1 MNVDRIRRI
10 LLGDQSEEQSPPP
23 AKPPELCKACPYRPV
38 YDVLHRLDCIV
49 SGDIG
54 CYTLGVMPP
63 YEAMDTCLCMGA
75 SITVGLGLRHVL
87 PQDQARRV
95 VSVIGDSTFLHTGLT
110 GIEEMV
116 YNPPPTGHVVI
127 VLDNGT
133 TAMTGQQEHPGTG
146 RTSNHDRAPRIVI
159 EEVVAALGV
168 KNVHVVDPTRDVAL
182 FEQLLAQSLERAE
195 TTVIVAR
202 HVCILAAGRISE
214 YEKAIAQCEAV
225 KSADL
230 AEAR

>member
-1 MNVDRIRRI
+1 MNVDRVRRI
-10 LLGDQSEEQSPPP
+10 LIGDQSEEPPPP
-23 AKPPELCKACPYRPV
+23 AGKPPELCKACPYRPV
-38 YDVLHRLDCIV
+38 YSVLHRLDCIV
-49 SGDIG
+49 TGDIG

-87 PQDQARRV
+87 PPDQARRV
-95 VSVIGDSTFLHTGLT
+95 VSVIGDSTFMHTGLT

-146 RTSNHDRAPRIVI
+146 RTLSHERAPRIVI
-159 EEVVAALGV
+159 EEVAAALGV
-168 KNVHVVDPTRDVAL
+168 KNVHVIDPSRDSAG
-182 FEQLLAQSLERAE
+182 FERLLTESLGKSE

-202 HVCILAAGRISE
+202 HICILAAGSISE

-225 KSADL
+225 RSADL